1 MKNVLEACVP
11 RKSIKQGTFNPEIFT
26 ASLGPVIQYYHHT
39 GNDYIDSLYTDAEM
53 FFREATYPTDGL
65 RQTVGSVF
73 RRISGDSS
81 VPAIYR
87 LETSFGGGKTHT
99 LIACVH
105 IAYKGKELKNVTRDI
120 VNEEYLPEPG
130 SVIVVG
136 IAGDNL
142 SVQKVK
148 GEQLIPYTIWG
159 EIAYQIGGETLY
171 KEVQDEAESMASPG
185 KPFFDKV
192 LGNKKIIIMLDELA
206 QYAARLEAA
215 LPGKGADQLSAFLMS
230 LNNYAKTHTGI
241 SIIVT
246 LASAADAFS
255 KQTKALTEK
264 LNEIRE
270 KELSGDE
277 AVAFAER
284 ANKSVMSVV
293 SREATVVTPVQAS
306 EISRVLGKRL
316 FESIDSEAA
325 HDVMQAYTEL
335 YQRNMTLLP
344 EEANNINF
352 QQRILENYPFHPKLI
367 DFLNQKLALAENFQ
381 GTRGVLRVLALT
393 VRAIWENK
401 LPVYLI
407 HTSDID
413 LRKPAIVDEI
423 LGKTGSSD
431 LRNVLNT
438 DIGSIETKNLV
449 GGKSQAQLADE
460 RNPHPDG
467 IPMYELTWK
476 TVFLNSLVGRAEG
489 KRSKV
494 FGINQQDAV
503 FMTCSPK
510 LTPTQ
515 VKTALDAITQD
526 AFYLRYED
534 GKYFA
539 HQDPTINSVLARIRQ
554 NVSSGEVHNKLK
566 SIVSTMIQ
574 DDSIFHIEHDVHQ
587 PQDIPD
593 NQERLTVAVVSL
605 DVEEI
610 APMDF
615 YETKG
620 PNLPRTYQ
628 NMIVMLI
635 PKTSH
640 VLAKGNE
647 MDLFENSNSIR
658 ADKNNVEVI
667 ARQVIAMQKLQANP
681 QSFGLN
687 PSQLNDPEFIER
699 KRDRELGLV
708 SEVSNLYNSVYFA
721 KGNSI
726 EHRELRGTSTERGAA
741 FLTQIVNILQTEGQ
755 ILLDTEE
762 FKTSELQ
769 SLAQQF
775 FFRTK
780 DHIKVRDVLQFLRT
794 NRSWPMLPKKNILEK
809 IVREGVKKGCWV
821 IYKMSQHAEETQPE
835 EIYTQEKPVSLEISL
850 FNDGYSLMP
859 VEKAK
864 IRGWLDKDKVP
875 NERVKTTLEE
885 ILQSNGDATV
895 ESLISAVQTK
905 YNNVGEN
912 QVKGCLRE
920 MVNTSAYSV
929 YNGQAGQTERPE
941 FIDSYDISF
950 NDFEPTNVIITK
962 DAVSER
968 GWSTPFTANTLLSGI
983 SAKDTAKKIYPLLN
997 KLSSWYTR
1005 GKAKTTITSLD
1016 FIELQLPSGGKLRI
1030 GFEQLTPKDIKELDE
1045 FFEILTHV
1053 AKLSDSTEAYI
1064 ELDDTNDDSDELIKQ
1079 LKM

>member
-593 NQERLTVAVVSL
+593 NQERLTVAIVSL

-835 EIYTQEKPVSLEISL
+835 EIYTQEKTVSLEISL

-950 NDFEPTNVIITK
+950 NDFESTNVIITK

>member
-26 ASLGPVIQYYHHT
+26 ASLDPVIQYYHHT

-120 VNEEYLPEPG
+120 VNEKYLPEPG

-159 EIAYQIGGETLY
+159 EMAYQIGGETLY
-171 KEVQDEAESMASPG
+171 TEVQGEAESMASPG

-215 LPGKGADQLSAFLMS
+215 LPSKGADQLSAFLMS

-241 SIIVT
+241 SVIVT

-325 HDVMQAYTEL
+325 HGVMQAYTEL

-344 EEANNINF
+344 EEANNVNF
-352 QQRILENYPFHPKLI
+352 QQRILENYPFHPKLV

-407 HTSDID
+407 HASDID

-494 FGINQQDAV
+494 FGINQRDAV
-503 FMTCSPK
+503 FMTSSPR

-526 AFYLRYED
+526 AFYLRCED

-574 DDSIFHIEHDVHQ
+574 DDSIFHIEHDVHL

-610 APMDF
+610 DPMVF

-628 NMIVMLI
+628 NMMVMLI

-640 VLAKGNE
+640 VLTNGNE
-647 MDLFENSNSIR
+647 MDLFENGNSIR
-658 ADKNNVEVI
+658 ANKNNVEVI

-681 QSFGLN
+681 QSFGIN

-721 KGNSI
+721 KGNNI
-726 EHRELRGTSTERGAA
+726 EHSELRGTSTERGAA
-741 FLTQIVNILQTEGQ
+741 FLTQIVNILRTEGQ
-755 ILLDTEE
+755 ILSDTEE

-794 NRSWPMLPKKNILEK
+794 NRSWPMLPQKNILEK

-835 EIYTQEKPVSLEISL
+835 EIYTQEKTVSLDISL

-875 NERVKTTLEE
+875 SEKVKTALEE

-895 ESLISAVQTK
+895 GALISAVQTK

-950 NDFEPTNVIITK
+950 NDFESTDVIITK

-968 GWSTPFTANTLLSGI
+968 GWSTTFTANTLLSGI

-1005 GKAKTTITSLD
+1005 GKAKTNIKYLS
-1016 FIELQLPSGGKLRI
+1016 FGGLQLPSGATLRVDF
-1030 GFEQLTPKDIKELDE
+1030 GNLTPRDIKELDE
-1045 FFEILTHV
+1045 FFAILTHV
-1053 AKLSDSTEAYI
+1053 AKLSDSTDAEI
-1064 ELDDTNDDSDELIKQ
+1064 ELDDTTDDSDELIKQ